1 MFASAKHTSQ
11 VETREIEKTTLKIST
26 FLTFLLT
33 TSPTIS
39 YFTAVMGVMSVIVI

>member
-26 FLTFLLT
+26 FLLT

-39 YFTAVMGVMSVIVI
+39 YFTAVMGVMSVIAI